1 VPERPHRP
9 IRRADLANIVDVVHS
24 QAAPDRAEIAQATAV
39 AVVSVG
45 RELSAEAS
53 AGRFV
58 GLADEVG
65 LETLAELWRDAEAG
79 TLPWALWAVYLM
91 RSWCRDQAEEVSRLW
106 RMGRGY
112 APADEVVAGVA
123 GDGGPQEVADLA
135 DAVLAGAYR
144 GDFAVALERAAAF
157 FRVIAEG
164 RRESFA
170 EASDAGAQ
178 LELADRNAWVA
189 DLLVVAADR
198 CRRGELY

>member
-1 VPERPHRP
+1 MPERPHRP
-9 IRRADLANIVDVVHS
+9 IRRADLAGIVDAVHR

-39 AVVSVG
+39 AVVSAG
-45 RELSAEAS
+45 REMGGEAA

-58 GLADEVG
+58 SLADEVG
-65 LETLAELWRDAEAG
+65 LDTLAELWRDSEAG
-79 TLPWALWAVYLM
+79 SLPWALWAVYLM
-91 RSWCRDQAEEVSRLW
+91 RSWCREQSVEVSHLW
-106 RMGRGY
+106 QLGRGY

-123 GDGGPQEVADLA
+123 EDGGPQDVADLA

-170 EASDAGAQ
+170 DAADARGQ
-178 LELADRNAWVA
+178 LALADRNAWVA
-189 DLLVVAADR
+189 DLLAVAADR

>member
-1 VPERPHRP
+1 VPDRPHRP
-9 IRRADLANIVDVVHS
+9 IRRAYLANIVDVVHS

-39 AVVSVG
+39 AVVSAG
-45 RELSAEAS
+45 RELGAQAS

-91 RSWCRDQAEEVSRLW
+91 RSWCRDQADEVSRLW
-106 RMGRGY
+106 RVGRGY

-123 GDGGPQEVADLA
+123 DDGGPQEVADLA

-178 LELADRNAWVA
+178 LALADRNAWVA

>member
-1 VPERPHRP
+1 MPERPHRP
-9 IRRADLANIVDVVHS
+9 IRRADLASIVDAVHS
-24 QAAPDRAEIAQATAV
+24 QASPDRAEIAQATAV
-39 AVVSVG
+39 AVVSAG
-45 RELSAEAS
+45 REVRGGED

-65 LETLAELWRDAEAG
+65 LDTLAELWQDSEAG
-79 TLPWALWAVYLM
+79 SLPWALWAVYLL
-91 RSWCRDQAEEVSRLW
+91 RSWCRDQAAEVSRLW
-106 RMGRGY
+106 RVGRGY
-112 APADEVVAGVA
+112 APADEVVAGV
-123 GDGGPQEVADLA
+123 GEDGGPQEVAELA

-178 LELADRNAWVA
+178 LALADRNARVA
-189 DLLVVAADR
+189 DLLVVAAGR